1 MKIAIQLVGTLRT
14 LKDTIKFWNI
24 LFNTYEIDYF
34 ISISDLYDYCSGNYE
49 FIDGWYFL
57 QTPNKNILLDK
68 IKLYNFVLKLD
79 NKIKICEIVNFSNLK
94 NTKPLNKLGY
104 RKLIINN
111 KRKEY
116 EQKNN
121 IKYDSVITSRTDMI
135 FYVHNANIIKKTG
148 SLNFHWYDEEH
159 KPKNIDNVFFEIPNL
174 IFKEIDKTREVFKRI
189 LNVISHNKKYIV
201 VNDSTMGK
209 QGFSIWEGFA
219 ISDSDTMDIY
229 CNYDDKVN
237 YGSNKNLWK
246 DGKNYVGQLHIYLL
260 KNNLDIQGQI
270 RDYNIAMYYPRIRL
284 TDEII
289 KLAK

>member
-1 MKIAIQLVGTLRT
+1 MKIAIQLIGTFRS
-14 LKDTIKFWNI
+14 LKDTIKFWNM
-24 LFNTYEIDYF
+24 LFNTCDF
-34 ISISDLYDYCSGNYE
+34 DFFLCISDLYDYCSKNYE
-49 FIDGWYFL
+49 SNNGWYWL

-94 NTKPLNKLGY
+94 DTRSLNKLGY

-135 FYVHNANIIKKTG
+135 FYAHNANIIKKTG
-148 SLNFHWYDEEH
+148 SLNYHWYDEKH

-174 IFKEIDKTREVFKRI
+174 IFNEIDKTREIFKRI
-189 LNVISHNKKYIV
+189 LNEISYNKKYIV

-219 ISDSDTMDIY
+219 MSNSDTMDIY
-229 CNYDDKVN
+229 CNYNDKVN
-237 YGSNKNLWK
+237 YGRNGNLWK
-246 DGKNYVGQLHIYLL
+246 GGNNYCGQLHLYLL
-260 KNNLDIQGQI
+260 KNNLDIKGQL
-270 RDYNIAMYYPRIRL
+270 RDYNIGHYYPRIRL

-289 KLAK
+289 KLIK